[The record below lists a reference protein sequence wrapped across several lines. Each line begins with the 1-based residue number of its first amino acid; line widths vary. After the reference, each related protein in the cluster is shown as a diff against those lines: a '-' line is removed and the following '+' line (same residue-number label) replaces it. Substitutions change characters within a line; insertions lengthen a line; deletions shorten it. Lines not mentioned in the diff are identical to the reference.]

1 VALFFQYKTIFNA
14 VRRQTFRFIILRDK
28 LITKDTYYP
37 RMSIMHTNTR
47 KLDERSPQRL
57 SSMKSAKETKSPI
70 HSQRTQAEL
79 ENRMSSNSV
88 LNILGL
94 NVEETLMRMDD
105 SENEF
110 NDSD

>member
-1 VALFFQYKTIFNA
+1 
-14 VRRQTFRFIILRDK
+14 
-28 LITKDTYYP
+28 
-37 RMSIMHTNTR
+37 
-47 KLDERSPQRL
+47 
-57 SSMKSAKETKSPI
+57 MKSAKETKSPI